1 MNGRQR
7 PVINLY
13 GNEAIIDTGAII
25 PMVSFSK
32 EIVKLAWNADL
43 VKSDIEIGGIG
54 GKTKGSIYTLHNFQ
68 IGDLIFDDL
77 DVFISD
83 IPTIKYSFLL
93 SATMFYGTNFSFEMI
108 NSNNQNFIVEVPDDF
123 DYHIKFKII
132 ELKGDL
138 YAQINGVLIQEDH
151 IELYDIAN
159 YSQTDISY
167 YENDEYDE
175 YDFGDR

>member
-54 GKTKGSIYTLHNFQ
+54 GKTKGSI
-68 IGDLIFDDL
+68 
-77 DVFISD
+77 
-83 IPTIKYSFLL
+83 
-93 SATMFYGTNFSFEMI
+93 
-108 NSNNQNFIVEVPDDF
+108 
-123 DYHIKFKII
+123 
-132 ELKGDL
+132 
-138 YAQINGVLIQEDH
+138 
-151 IELYDIAN
+151 
-159 YSQTDISY
+159 
-167 YENDEYDE
+167 
-175 YDFGDR
+175 